1 MSTSLTT
8 VLGRTLGALTIG
20 AASIALAGCSLF
32 GNITANDPPATDT
45 SEGVETDAF
54 AIAVGD
60 CLNDGNLEGE
70 VSTVPTIACSE
81 PHDSEAYASIIIDDG
96 PYPGEDAIF
105 DQADTECIAAFN
117 TFVGVNYEE
126 SVLNFSYYFPTPGSW
141 DNGDREILC
150 LIYEDGTK
158 TVGSLAGAAR

>member
-1 MSTSLTT
+1 MSMSTTT
-8 VLGRTLGALTIG
+8 AWGRTLAVLTIG
-20 AASIALAGCSLF
+20 AASIALAGCSLI
-32 GNITANDPPATDT
+32 GNVTANDPATDP

-54 AIAVGD
+54 AIEVGD

-70 VSTVPTIACSE
+70 ISTVPTIDCAE

-105 DQADTECIAAFN
+105 EQADADCVAEFN
-117 TFVGVNYEE
+117 TFVGVNYDE
-126 SVLNFSYYFPTPGSW
+126 SVLNFSYYFPTEGSW
-141 DNGDREILC
+141 ENGDREILC